1 MKVELDAKI
10 ASGYHSDS
18 IDKEQIA
25 SELMQLSA
33 IRHQC
38 SKLYEIGKKG
48 GLGFFTLDESKLPK
62 AIEATEKSMKERY
75 PTLKVLPHSRLRH
88 FDSAQLEKLLGDWQ
102 CDKVEKARRLVDLV
116 TISVLLDAGAGPD
129 WRYVSATGDEVRS
142 SEGLALASWD
152 LFFDGVFSTDAAMK
166 ARVNSL
172 ALKSVTEAT
181 LARGLQ
187 VSRSNPLLGVGGR
200 ATLLNKLGHA
210 LEAFPEFF
218 GNEVQRPG
226 NMVDYLLSKAEGNK
240 VGLENLWR
248 VCSEGLNS
256 IWPLQPN
263 GIIRG
268 DVWTH
273 SSLKTDTPGSD
284 LVPFHKLTQWL
295 VYSLI
300 DSLHLVLGL
309 EVTGVSALTGLP
321 EYRNGGLLV
330 DTGVIRLKDPSWLS
344 QEVNVGTELI
354 VEWRA
359 LTVVLLDR
367 IADEVRK
374 RLGMSAGQLPLAAVL
389 EGGTWHAG
397 RAMAKQLRADGSA
410 PIRIRLDGTV
420 F

>member
-1 MKVELDAKI
+1 VD
-10 ASGYHSDS
+10 
-18 IDKEQIA
+18 
-25 SELMQLSA
+25 
-33 IRHQC
+33 
-38 SKLYEIGKKG
+38 
-48 GLGFFTLDESKLPK
+48 GF
-62 AIEATEKSMKERY
+62 
-75 PTLKVLPHSRLRH
+75 
-88 FDSAQLEKLLGDWQ
+88 
-102 CDKVEKARRLVDLV
+102 
-116 TISVLLDAGAGPD
+116 
-129 WRYVSATGDEVRS
+129 
-142 SEGLALASWD
+142 
-152 LFFDGVFSTDAAMK
+152 FSTDLAMK

-172 ALKSVTEAT
+172 ALKNVTETA

-200 ATLLNKLGHA
+200 AQLLQKLGAA
-210 LEAFPEFF
+210 LEGFPDFF
-218 GNEVQRPG
+218 GSEVARPG
-226 NMVDYLLSKAEGNK
+226 NMVDYLLAHAEGNK
-240 VGLENLWR
+240 VGLQHLWR

-268 DVWTH
+268 DVWSH
-273 SSLKTDTPGSD
+273 SMLKTDTPGSD

-295 VYSLI
+295 VYSLMDAVHHVI
-300 DSLHLVLGL
+300 GL

-330 DTGVIRLKDPSWLS
+330 DTGVLRLKDPSWLS

-374 RLGMSAGQLPLAAVL
+374 RLGKSTADLPLAAVL

-397 RAMAKQLRADGSA
+397 RALAKSLRADGSS